1 MNSIQKRF
9 LMFLIG
15 CIGVRFFLAWLAK
28 TIDKKYLPVMGLLAL
43 GPVIGF
49 LYIYFTKSR
58 KTGAEVFGG
67 KIWWNFMRPV
77 HALLYFTFSV
87 LAFQKSNFA
96 WIFLLIDVVIGLLAF
111 LNYHYSEGNFSRL
124 F

>member
-15 CIGVRFFLAWLAK
+15 CIGFRLLLVWLAK
-28 TIDKKYLPVMGLLAL
+28 TIDKRYLPVMGLIAL
-43 GPVIGF
+43 GPMLGF

-58 KTGAEVFGG
+58 NTGAEVFGG
-67 KIWWNFMRPV
+67 KIWWNFMRPI
-77 HALLYFTFSV
+77 HALLYLTFSV

-96 WIFLLIDVVIGLLAF
+96 WIPLLIDVVIGLLAF
-111 LNYHYSEGNFSRL
+111 LNYHYFENNFSTL